1 MNINLLKFLIDNVA
15 AIIEINEDKDLALDL
30 LEEIDEVLKKLKE
43 NNEKL
48 NEGIQDKISA
58 LQLIYSLMQVEGN

>member
-1 MNINLLKFLIDNVA
+1 MNIKLLKFLIDNVA
-15 AIIEINEDKDLALDL
+15 AVIEINEDKDLALDL

-43 NNEKL
+43 NNEKHT
-48 NEGIQDKISA
+48 EGIQDKISA

>member
-1 MNINLLKFLIDNVA
+1 MNVNLLKFLIDNVA
-15 AIIEINEDKDLALDL
+15 AVIEINEDKDLALDL

-48 NEGIQDKISA
+48 TEGIQDKISA

>member
-15 AIIEINEDKDLALDL
+15 AVIEINEDKDLALDL

-43 NNEKL
+43 NKEKL
-48 NEGIQDKISA
+48 SEGIQDKISA

>member
-1 MNINLLKFLIDNVA
+1 MNIKLLKFLIDNVA
-15 AIIEINEDKDLALDL
+15 AVIEINEDKDLALDL

-48 NEGIQDKISA
+48 TEGIQDKISA

>member
-15 AIIEINEDKDLALDL
+15 AVIEINEDKDLALDL

-48 NEGIQDKISA
+48 TEGIQDKISA

>member
-1 MNINLLKFLIDNVA
+1 MNIKLLKFLIDNVA
-15 AIIEINEDKDLALDL
+15 AVIEINEDKDLALDL